1 MRGTAR
7 IVGVAAVLA
16 LGSLHLA
23 EGQST
28 RGGPPRPAE
37 KPPEYGCRFV
47 DLATVPNVVPD
58 GERIGAFL
66 LKYECKEKTRPID
79 VEIRNERT
87 PGDEPELVKVA
98 SDVVL
103 ERGEHTLRLGG
114 GGLAHGGRYITA
126 LKANAPGGTREVTRR
141 VDTAM
146 CKGWR
151 IRYVE
156 KVWRLGGAD
165 ASFRTDP
172 DVFKTGERIDKFILT
187 TNLKHPQKNK
197 DIKISWQARLGA
209 PPEVRRE
216 VVKVATDV
224 GIPAGRSTMNLLG
237 GGVGRAGYYLLE
249 IPDLAS
255 SYFKTVCTAWTFS
268 ER

>member
-7 IVGVAAVLA
+7 IVGVAAVLL
-16 LGSLHLA
+16 LGSLHVA

-37 KPPEYGCRFV
+37 RPPEYGCRFL
-47 DLATVPNVVPD
+47 DLATIPNVVED
-58 GERIGAFL
+58 GGRIGTFL

-79 VEIRNERT
+79 IEIRNERT

-114 GGLAHGGRYITA
+114 GGLARGGRYITA
-126 LKANAPGGTREVTRR
+126 LKSGAPGGSKEVTRR
-141 VDTAM
+141 VDTAR

-151 IRYVE
+151 ISYVE
-156 KVWRLGGAD
+156 RVWLVGGAD

-187 TNLKHPQKNK
+187 TNLKHALKSK
-197 DIKISWQARLGA
+197 DIKISWQPRTGERSEA
-209 PPEVRRE
+209 RRE

-224 GIPAGRSTMNLLG
+224 NIPAGRYTMNLVG
-237 GGVGRAGYYLLE
+237 GGVGKEGYYILE
-249 IPDLAS
+249 IPDLVS